1 MSQVAGDFGSIMMG
15 CRNASEIKKYGS
27 IDACMKA
34 SMKARGKDYLII
46 GGSDT
51 EKKVFEMQRAERQIK
66 EVELKIAKERAK
78 EFSSFKNAKN
88 LFDKLTANPIII
100 GIVLVAGYFA
110 YKKFKK

>member
-1 MSQVAGDFGSIMMG
+1 MEELD
-15 CRNASEIKKYGS
+15 R
-27 IDACMKA
+27 
-34 SMKARGKDYLII
+34 
-46 GGSDT
+46 
-51 EKKVFEMQRAERQIK
+51 EK
-66 EVELKIAKERAK
+66 AKERAK